1 MNEIKNLLAENRKA
15 LQGLHAIANMDFQ
28 QPFTIIERTGK
39 FTCNSIMKELGKP
52 DIDETNIFI
61 LYKSDKTWNYGK
73 CYIARLTNGKFESD
87 RRTIKGYETAS
98 GWRWFDTMIGK
109 SDFEECRK
117 SENGH
122 YFIIA
127 QEKQFENR
135 RGTAYY
141 MQERFREREKCGR
154 RCAIPYYRNGDYFY
168 NNILTEYDSRT
179 FDKSGYCQQVNN
191 YAQRVRA
198 LKSERSEAAA
208 AVWDN
213 TEKCAEVETRIHKIN
228 ARIAELTAAPV
239 HEIPYMKI
247 YHCYMSISWINNS
260 LKALY
265 KNDFSSMENLNHTVS
280 YIESQLAKA
289 ESELDREDD

>member
-39 FTCNSIMKELGKP
+39 FTYNSIVKELEKP

-73 CYIARLTNGKFESD
+73 HYIARLTNGKFESD
-87 RRTIKGYETAS
+87 RGTIEGYETAS

-109 SDFEECRK
+109 SEFEECRK

-127 QEKQFENR
+127 QEKQFENH

-141 MQERFREREKCGR
+141 MQERFRVHEECGR
-154 RCAIPYYRNGDYFY
+154 RYAIPYYRNGDYFY
-168 NNILTEYDSRT
+168 NNVLTECDSRT
-179 FDKSGYCQQVNN
+179 FDKSGYCQQVNS

-198 LKSERSEAAA
+198 LKAQRSAAA
-208 AVWDN
+208 AAAWDN
-213 TEKCAEVETRIHKIN
+213 TEKCAEVEARIRKIN
-228 ARIAELTAAPV
+228 TRIAELTAAPV

-247 YHCYMSISWINNS
+247 YHCYMSISWIGNS

-265 KNDFSSMENLNHTVS
+265 KNDFSSMENLNHTIS

>member
-15 LQGLHAIANMDFQ
+15 LQGLHAIANMDFEK
-28 QPFTIIERTGK
+28 PFIIIEAIGK
-39 FTCNSIMKELGKP
+39 FTYNSILKDGGK
-52 DIDETNIFI
+52 IDPETHNIFI
-61 LYKSDKTWNYGK
+61 LYHGVATWDNYW
-73 CYIARLTNGKFESD
+73 YIARISGSTFDTARN
-87 RRTIKGYETAS
+87 TIEGYEAAS
-98 GWRWFDTMIGK
+98 GYRYFHEQCRK
-109 SDFEECRK
+109 SDFERIRK
-117 SENGH
+117 SDNCH

-135 RGTAYY
+135 RGTSYY
-141 MQERFREREKCGR
+141 MQERFRERKECGR
-154 RCAIPYYRNGDYFY
+154 RYVIPYYRNGDYFY

-191 YAQRVRA
+191 YVQRVKA
-198 LKSERSEAAA
+198 LKAQRSEAAA

-213 TEKCAEVETRIHKIN
+213 TEKCAEVETRIRKIN

-265 KNDFSSMENLNHTVS
+265 KNDFSSMENLNHTIS

-289 ESELDREDD
+289 ESELDKEDK

>member
-39 FTCNSIMKELGKP
+39 FTYNSIMKELEKP

-87 RRTIKGYETAS
+87 RGTIKGYETAS

-109 SDFEECRK
+109 SAFEECRK

-127 QEKQFENR
+127 QEKQFENH

-141 MQERFREREKCGR
+141 MQERFRVHEECGR
-154 RCAIPYYRNGDYFY
+154 RYAIPYHRNGDYFY
-168 NNILTEYDSRT
+168 NNVLTECDSRT
-179 FDKSGYCQQVNN
+179 FDKSGYCQQVNS

-198 LKSERSEAAA
+198 LKAERSEAAA

-213 TEKCAEVETRIHKIN
+213 TEKCAEVENRIRKIN

-239 HEIPYMKI
+239 ANIPYMKI
-247 YHCYMSISWINNS
+247 YHCYMSLSWIGNS

-265 KNDFSSMENLNHTVS
+265 KNDFSSMENLNHTIS

-289 ESELDREDD
+289 ESELDKEDK

>member
-1 MNEIKNLLAENRKA
+1 MDEIKNLLAENRKA

-39 FTCNSIMKELGKP
+39 FTYNSIMKELEKP

-87 RRTIKGYETAS
+87 RGTIEGYETAS

-109 SDFEECRK
+109 SAFEECRK

-127 QEKQFENR
+127 QEKQLENSHR
-135 RGTAYY
+135 TVYNMY
-141 MQERFREREKCGR
+141 DRFRERKDGGR
-154 RCAIPYYRNGDYFY
+154 RYVTPYYHNSDYFY

-179 FDKSGYCQQVNN
+179 FDKSGYCQQINN

-198 LKSERSEAAA
+198 LKSERSAAA
-208 AVWDN
+208 AAMWDN
-213 TEKCAEVETRIHKIN
+213 TGKCAEIEARIRKIN
-228 ARIAELTAAPV
+228 ERIADLTAAPV

-247 YHCYMSISWINNS
+247 YHCYMSISWIGNS

-265 KNDFSSMENLNHTVS
+265 KNDFSSMENLNHTLS

-289 ESELDREDD
+289 ESELDKEDK

>member
-1 MNEIKNLLAENRKA
+1 
-15 LQGLHAIANMDFQ
+15 MDFQ
-28 QPFTIIERTGK
+28 QPYTLIEHHGK
-39 FTCNSIMKELGKP
+39 FTYNSIMKELLNVNT
-52 DIDETNIFI
+52 DYYNIFV
-61 LYKSDKTWNYGK
+61 LYKCAGYDDDRYKL
-73 CYIARLTNGKFESD
+73 ARLDNGKFESQ
-87 RRTIKGYETAS
+87 RSTIYNYEAAN
-98 GWRWFDTMIGK
+98 GWRWFDTSIGNRT
-109 SDFEECRK
+109 FENSRK

-141 MQERFREREKCGR
+141 MRERFRVHKECGR
-154 RCAIPYYRNGDYFY
+154 RYVIPYYRNGDYFY

-179 FDKSGYCQQVNN
+179 FDKSGYCQQVNS

-198 LKSERSEAAA
+198 LKAERSEAAA

-213 TEKCAEVETRIHKIN
+213 TEKCAEVETRIRKIN

-247 YHCYMSISWINNS
+247 YNCYMSISWINNS

-265 KNDFSSMENLNHTVS
+265 KNDFSSMENLNHTIS

>member
-39 FTCNSIMKELGKP
+39 FTYNSIMKELEKP

-73 CYIARLTNGKFESD
+73 HYIARLTNGKFESD
-87 RRTIKGYETAS
+87 RGTIKGYEAAS

-109 SDFEECRK
+109 ADFEECRK

-135 RGTAYY
+135 RGTSYY
-141 MQERFREREKCGR
+141 MQERFRERTECGR
-154 RCAIPYYRNGDYFY
+154 RYVIPYYRNGDYFY
-168 NNILTEYDSRT
+168 NNVLAECDRRT

-198 LKSERSEAAA
+198 LKAQRSEAAA

-213 TEKCAEVETRIHKIN
+213 TEKCAEVETRIRKIN

-239 HEIPYMKI
+239 NEIPYMKI
-247 YHCYMSISWINNS
+247 YHCYMSLSWIGNS

-265 KNDFSSMENLNHTVS
+265 KNDFSSMENLNHTLS
-280 YIESQLAKA
+280 YIESQLEKA

>member
-1 MNEIKNLLAENRKA
+1 MNKIKNLLAENRKA

-28 QPFTIIERTGK
+28 QPYTLIEHHGK
-39 FTCNSIMKELGKP
+39 FTYNSIMKELLNVNT
-52 DIDETNIFI
+52 DYYNIFV
-61 LYKSDKTWNYGK
+61 LYKCAGYDDDRYKL
-73 CYIARLTNGKFESD
+73 ARLDNGKFESQ
-87 RRTIKGYETAS
+87 RSTIYNYEAAN
-98 GWRWFDTMIGK
+98 GWRWFDTSIGNRT
-109 SDFEECRK
+109 FENSRK

-141 MQERFREREKCGR
+141 MRERFRVHKECGR
-154 RCAIPYYRNGDYFY
+154 RYVTPYYRNSNYFY

-198 LKSERSEAAA
+198 LKAERSEAAA

-213 TEKCAEVETRIHKIN
+213 TEKCAEVETRIRKIN

-247 YHCYMSISWINNS
+247 YNCYMSISWINNS

-265 KNDFSSMENLNHTVS
+265 KNDFSSMENLNHTIS